1 MCPCLDTRRAELPTG
16 WAQVEFDNSYSWV
29 RSKLLKYSLVCTPL
43 LRKRQRDAALASLRH
58 LAAGFEEQQVPPNHL
73 QRSHSRPFFPT
84 VLSPI
89 DASTPFSNTQAA
101 ASQRQQELQLCD
113 MRLQEA
119 KQGLQRRQMQEQV
132 WNCGVRCLCRVGV
145 VAMLSMHSCPW
156 QALHELQREFGSAA
170 DGADP
175 TVNTSLAA
183 AAAAAVNSAEAN
195 LAHKTKER
203 YDVEARHEAQRPER
217 EALLQ
222 QMEKLLASLV
232 VKDV

>member
-1 MCPCLDTRRAELPTG
+1 M
-16 WAQVEFDNSYSWV
+16 
-29 RSKLLKYSLVCTPL
+29 
-43 LRKRQRDAALASLRH
+43 
-58 LAAGFEEQQVPPNHL
+58 
-73 QRSHSRPFFPT
+73 
-84 VLSPI
+84 
-89 DASTPFSNTQAA
+89 
-101 ASQRQQELQLCD
+101 
-113 MRLQEA
+113 
-119 KQGLQRRQMQEQV
+119 
-132 WNCGVRCLCRVGV
+132 CRVGV